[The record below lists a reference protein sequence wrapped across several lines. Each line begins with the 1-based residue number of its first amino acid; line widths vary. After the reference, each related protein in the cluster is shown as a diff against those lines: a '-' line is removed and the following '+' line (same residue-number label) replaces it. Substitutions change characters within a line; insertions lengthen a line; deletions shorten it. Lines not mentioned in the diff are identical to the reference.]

1 MSSADCTESDSCA
14 SSTERRVR
22 QQNAYYKAS
31 KKPVA
36 AKKQKKKKV
45 AIPVQTP
52 RVPPFGSYVSPPE
65 IPLHYQR
72 MAVGGSG
79 PGEKSMCRDL
89 CFLFILYL
97 CSYLCISSPEA
108 GKLSVSR
115 KSLQLNLIY
124 FLTKHKYIISNW
136 FYILWIFAEKPE
148 PCVPEFM
155 KSDKSPEVSLRLWHN
170 ILYYPT

>member
-1 MSSADCTESDSCA
+1 
-14 SSTERRVR
+14 VR

-72 MAVGGSG
+72 MVVGGGG

-89 CFLFILYL
+89 CFYFVVFFPGQLV
-97 CSYLCISSPEA
+97 CIYSSNPYFPL
-108 GKLSVSR
+108 KC
-115 KSLQLNLIY
+115 LII
-124 FLTKHKYIISNW
+124 K
-136 FYILWIFAEKPE
+136 
-148 PCVPEFM
+148 
-155 KSDKSPEVSLRLWHN
+155 
-170 ILYYPT
+170 